1 MYGVQARAEELADH
15 EEQLEAWKQ
24 KFKAEALRQIS
35 EREKALSDWQAKLDR
50 KKTDLEELQRSVEVR
65 HLCQQARALLCLMM
79 PVLRRGQCW
88 LNTHCPVEGTKFGM
102 PTEGVARHDSIPAGG
117 C

>member
-1 MYGVQARAEELADH
+1 MSGVQARAEQLADH

-50 KKTDLEELQRSVEVR
+50 KKTDLEELQRSVEV
-65 HLCQQARALLCLMM
+65 
-79 PVLRRGQCW
+79 
-88 LNTHCPVEGTKFGM
+88 
-102 PTEGVARHDSIPAGG
+102 
-117 C
+117 

>member
-1 MYGVQARAEELADH
+1 MQARAEELADH

-50 KKTDLEELQRSVEVR
+50 KKTDLEELQRSAEVK
-65 HLCQQARALLCLMM
+65 HLCQ
-79 PVLRRGQCW
+79 
-88 LNTHCPVEGTKFGM
+88 
-102 PTEGVARHDSIPAGG
+102 
-117 C
+117 

>member
-1 MYGVQARAEELADH
+1 MFLQFLQHYWHGVQARAEELADH

-50 KKTDLEELQRSVEVR
+50 KKGDLEELQRSVEVK
-65 HLCQQARALLCLMM
+65 HLCQ
-79 PVLRRGQCW
+79 
-88 LNTHCPVEGTKFGM
+88 
-102 PTEGVARHDSIPAGG
+102 
-117 C
+117 

>member
-1 MYGVQARAEELADH
+1 VQARAEELADH

-50 KKTDLEELQRSVEVR
+50 KKTDLEELQRSVEVK
-65 HLCQQARALLCLMM
+65 HPCQ
-79 PVLRRGQCW
+79 
-88 LNTHCPVEGTKFGM
+88 
-102 PTEGVARHDSIPAGG
+102 
-117 C
+117 

>member
-1 MYGVQARAEELADH
+1 MTDH

-50 KKTDLEELQRSVEVR
+50 KKIDLEDLQRSVEVR
-65 HLCQQARALLCLMM
+65 Q
-79 PVLRRGQCW
+79 PGYEDVLDG
-88 LNTHCPVEGTKFGM
+88 HCCRTFET
-102 PTEGVARHDSIPAGG
+102 SS

>member
-1 MYGVQARAEELADH
+1 VYGVQARAEELADH

-50 KKTDLEELQRSVEVR
+50 KKTDLEELQRSVEVKHPCQSDLALPCYAR
-65 HLCQQARALLCLMM
+65 RCLC
-79 PVLRRGQCW
+79 
-88 LNTHCPVEGTKFGM
+88 
-102 PTEGVARHDSIPAGG
+102 
-117 C
+117 

>member
-1 MYGVQARAEELADH
+1 MYAVQARAEELADH

-50 KKTDLEELQRSVEVR
+50 KKTDLEELQRSVEVK
-65 HLCQQARALLCLMM
+65 HSCQQAPALLCYKM
-79 PVLRRGQCW
+79 PVLKWGKCW
-88 LNTHCPVEGTKFGM
+88 LNRCN
-102 PTEGVARHDSIPAGG
+102 ALWRI
-117 C
+117 

>member
-50 KKTDLEELQRSVEVR
+50 KKTDLEELQRSVEVK
-65 HLCQQARALLCLMM
+65 HPCQ
-79 PVLRRGQCW
+79 
-88 LNTHCPVEGTKFGM
+88 
-102 PTEGVARHDSIPAGG
+102 
-117 C
+117 